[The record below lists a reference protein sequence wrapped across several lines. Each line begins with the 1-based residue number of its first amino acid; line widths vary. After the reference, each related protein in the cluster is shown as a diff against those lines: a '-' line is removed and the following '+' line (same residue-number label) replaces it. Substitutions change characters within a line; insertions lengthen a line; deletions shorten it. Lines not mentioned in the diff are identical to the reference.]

1 MSWFNS
7 EILPFLAA
15 NEPAEV
21 VVPTGGFG
29 NENPIFDWSVFDY
42 DYMPYEAA
50 KDWAEA
56 RKAAQGI

>member
-1 MSWFNS
+1 MSWFDT

-15 NEPAEV
+15 NAPAEV
-21 VVPTGGFG
+21 SLESGLHSGKPV
-29 NENPIFDWSVFDY
+29 FDWSVFDY

-56 RKAAQGI
+56 RKTAQGN